1 MTDISLDASF
11 YALNDD
17 VLSMKCRYYVLS
29 LLCLQFICAQ
39 IRRAVVRHEYAAVI
53 SVFPVLKHLRTVRPV
68 LDVTLE
74 VSQSVIAVVVIAL
87 LFVVDV
93 NGIVN
98 SSLFLTAV
106 CRVARRPRAI
116 VLSRLYPTSIRRYVL
131 LLYSY

>member
-1 MTDISLDASF
+1 MLQA
-11 YALNDD
+11 AA
-17 VLSMKCRYYVLS
+17 VV
-29 LLCLQFICAQ
+29 CLQFICAQ

-87 LFVVDV
+87 LLLFVVDV

-106 CRVARRPRAI
+106 CRVARRPHEI
-116 VLSRLYPTSIRRYVL
+116 V
-131 LLYSY
+131 